1 MKNKIVY
8 NIFFQGTTLQKI
20 ENKVIE
26 KIISII
32 QNAQYTNCRKDI
44 IEKIEKD
51 KKRVQFLQTINR
63 FKVIRILE
71 KYENIHW
78 FVKKANK
85 NASYYVLSPDEEIV
99 FDISK
104 TEKALLLKTAKQEKN
119 EKAIS
124 DFIDNP
130 KNKILI
136 LAIFKNSFKDKRGQT
151 ITQTKKEF
159 YKLFKVN
166 SPSNIKIT
174 KKVTDTIIEKM
185 SLIVFYANEIK
196 MFESQNLVSKYYFAC
211 DNLEEYNKIT
221 KIESSLKL

>member
-1 MKNKIVY
+1 MGSKLN
-8 NIFFQGTTLQKI
+8 NI

-26 KIISII
+26 KIINII

-71 KYENIHW
+71 RYENIHW

-104 TEKALLLKTAKQEKN
+104 TEKVLLLKTAKQEK
-119 EKAIS
+119 
-124 DFIDNP
+124 
-130 KNKILI
+130 
-136 LAIFKNSFKDKRGQT
+136 
-151 ITQTKKEF
+151 TKKR
-159 YKLFKVN
+159 
-166 SPSNIKIT
+166 
-174 KKVTDTIIEKM
+174 
-185 SLIVFYANEIK
+185 
-196 MFESQNLVSKYYFAC
+196 SQIS
-211 DNLEEYNKIT
+211 
-221 KIESSLKL
+221 

>member
-1 MKNKIVY
+1 M
-8 NIFFQGTTLQKI
+8 QKI

-196 MFESQNLVSKYYFAC
+196 MLESQNLVSKYYFAC

>member
-1 MKNKIVY
+1 MN
-8 NIFFQGTTLQKI
+8 NI

-159 YKLFKVN
+159 YKLFKIN

-185 SLIVFYANEIK
+185 FLIVFYANEIK
-196 MFESQNLVSKYYFAC
+196 MLESQNLVSKYYFAC

>member
-1 MKNKIVY
+1 MGSKLKN
-8 NIFFQGTTLQKI
+8 I

-85 NASYYVLSPDEEIV
+85 NASYYVLSPDKEIV

-136 LAIFKNSFKDKRGQT
+136 LAIFKNSFKDKQGQT

-159 YKLFKVN
+159 YKLFKAN

-185 SLIVFYANEIK
+185 LLMVFYANEIK
-196 MFESQNLVSKYYFAC
+196 IFENQNFVSKYHFAC

>member
-1 MKNKIVY
+1 MGSKLN
-8 NIFFQGTTLQKI
+8 NI

-71 KYENIHW
+71 RYENIHW